1 MSNRVELSGH
11 IGTEVSLKYVGA
23 NGTAKTF
30 CKLIVPD
37 GEYGGKKREQ
47 WIPLTVW
54 GESAE
59 TFANIVAKGSAVSV
73 VGKYNVNKW
82 KDQQDQWREDHGV
95 TVFEFAA
102 EASASMGSEV
112 SEDDFGADVPF

>member
-11 IGTEVSLKYVGA
+11 IGTEVSLRYVGT
-23 NGTAKTF
+23 NGTAKAF

-37 GEYGGKKREQ
+37 EYGGKKREQ

-54 GESAE
+54 GDVAES
-59 TFANIVAKGSAVSV
+59 FANTVAKGSAVSV

-95 TVFEFAA
+95 TVFEFTT

-112 SEDDFGADVPF
+112 SEYDDSVPF